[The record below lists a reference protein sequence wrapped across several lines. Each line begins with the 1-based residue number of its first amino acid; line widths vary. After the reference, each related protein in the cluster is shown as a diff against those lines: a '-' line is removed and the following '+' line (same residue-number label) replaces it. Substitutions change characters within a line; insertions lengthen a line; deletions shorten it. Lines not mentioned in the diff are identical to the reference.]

1 MGGATPKDDGTGSL
15 LQSGGDGDGN
25 ADRLVGSPPP
35 HVVVGRH
42 LSWKEGSSLETLSSR
57 GNVDIDD
64 DGANDDRRFRMNVPP
79 LINKQHNACFR

>member
-1 MGGATPKDDGTGSL
+1 
-15 LQSGGDGDGN
+15 
-25 ADRLVGSPPP
+25 
-35 HVVVGRH
+35 
-42 LSWKEGSSLETLSSR
+42 LETLSSR